1 MIGSV
6 VKCCVI
12 SGQELESFLSKI
24 EDIFVNL
31 NCHKCDNFQ
40 LKRTETGTGDTGE
53 TGPVKDVSYG
63 VPLHEGKKALII
75 EFDVISNISS
85 DEVPAF
91 KDR

>member
-1 MIGSV
+1 MYIN
-6 VKCCVI
+6 
-12 SGQELESFLSKI
+12 E
-24 EDIFVNL
+24 
-31 NCHKCDNFQ
+31 NFQ
-40 LKRTETGTGDTGE
+40 NLEDGLGTGDTGE